1 MKKLFIA
8 LAAIA
13 LIIQAFLVFP
23 AFAARSSYILG
34 DADGDG
40 SITIRDATKVQMV
53 LADLEEDNDRMVAM
67 RTDFYRNGLTINC
80 ATTIQK
86 YLVHLP
92 VDCDIGKVICIEGP
106 TTEQTTTAQPTT
118 IAPTTMVQMT
128 TNLYELPFLPVEN

>member
-23 AFAARSSYILG
+23 AFASQSSYILG

-40 SITIRDATKVQMV
+40 SITIRDATKVQIV
-53 LADLEEDNDRMVAM
+53 LADLEDDADGMVAM
-67 RTDFYRNGLTINC
+67 RTDFYGNGLTINC

-92 VDCDIGKVICIEGP
+92 VDCNIGDVIYIE
-106 TTEQTTTAQPTT
+106 E
-118 IAPTTMVQMT
+118 PTTMVQMT
-128 TNLYELPFLPVEN
+128 TNSYELPFEPIYG

>member
-23 AFAARSSYILG
+23 AFASQSSYILG

-53 LADLEEDNDRMVAM
+53 LADLEDDADGMVAM
-67 RTDFYRNGLTINC
+67 RTDFYGNGLTINC

-92 VDCDIGKVICIEGP
+92 VDCNIGDVIYIE
-106 TTEQTTTAQPTT
+106 E
-118 IAPTTMVQMT
+118 PTTMVQMT
-128 TNLYELPFLPVEN
+128 TNSYELPFEPIYG

>member
-23 AFAARSSYILG
+23 AFAAQSSYILG

-53 LADLEEDNDRMVAM
+53 LADLEDDADGMVAM
-67 RTDFYRNGLTINC
+67 CTDFYGNGLTINC

-92 VDCDIGKVICIEGP
+92 VDCNIGNVIYIE
-106 TTEQTTTAQPTT
+106 E
-118 IAPTTMVQMT
+118 PTTMVQMT
-128 TNLYELPFLPVEN
+128 TNSYELPFEPIYG